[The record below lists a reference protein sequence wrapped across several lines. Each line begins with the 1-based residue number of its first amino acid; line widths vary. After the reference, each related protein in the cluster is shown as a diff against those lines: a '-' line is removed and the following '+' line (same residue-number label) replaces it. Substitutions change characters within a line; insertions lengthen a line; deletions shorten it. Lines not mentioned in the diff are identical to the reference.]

1 MLDSSLP
8 YTRRQFLN
16 RSLVLIST
24 IGTAPAFLSRSSL
37 LLAAP
42 APASALAAGNV
53 PGKDEGRILV
63 VVQLSGGNDGL
74 NTVIPC
80 GFPAYYKLRP
90 GIAVPEKQ
98 VLMLD
103 DSSGGGI
110 GIHPNMT
117 ALFEMIGNK
126 RAAIIQGVGYPNPNH
141 SHFASMDIWHSG
153 VNLDEDQPVR
163 APHGTGWIGR
173 ALDSSPL
180 KSDVCMDC
188 IAIGSEAPPATRGR
202 IVQPVAFERSDMFR
216 WAGDSDEQLDAIY
229 EQLQNEPADL
239 APSDS
244 AAAFV
249 FRTAMD
255 AQVASDKVRKAVGRK
270 NETTLPRSDL
280 GRQLAA
286 VANMIRAE
294 LPTRVYYVAMG
305 GFDTH
310 ANQTGRQPNLLRDFS
325 EAMAAFYRE
334 LDATG
339 NGSRVVSVAFSE
351 FGRRAAQNASQGTDH
366 GEAGPVFIFGDH
378 LALDIT
384 SGGGCGLIGQH
395 PALDKLNDGNLAYQT
410 DFRSVYSELLTNW
423 MQLDA
428 KAALGRAYPPLK
440 LIRD

>member
-8 YTRRQFLN
+8 FTRRQFLN
-16 RSLVLIST
+16 RSLALIST

-37 LLAAP
+37 LLASP
-42 APASALAAGNV
+42 TPGNT

-80 GFPAYYKLRP
+80 GLPTYYKIRP
-90 GIAVPEKQ
+90 GISVPEKQ
-98 VLMLD
+98 VLLLD
-103 DSSGGGI
+103 ETNGV
-110 GIHPNMT
+110 GIHPSMT
-117 ALFEMIGNK
+117 ALQEMIGQK

-163 APHGTGWIGR
+163 VPHGTGWIGR
-173 ALDSSPL
+173 ALDSKPL

-188 IAIGSEAPPATRGR
+188 IAIGSEAPPATKGR

-216 WAGDSDEQLDAIY
+216 WAGESDEQLDAVY
-229 EQLQNEPADL
+229 QQLQQ
-239 APSDS
+239 APEMDTSGG
-244 AAAFV
+244 AASFV

-270 NETTLPRSDL
+270 NETQLPNSTLA
-280 GRQLAA
+280 RQLAA

-325 EAMAAFYRE
+325 EAMAAFYAE

-339 NGSRVVSVAFSE
+339 HGDRVVSVAFSE

-366 GEAGPVFIFGDH
+366 GEAGPVFVFGDH
-378 LALDIT
+378 LAADFT
-384 SGGGCGLIGQH
+384 SGGGLIGEH
-395 PALDKLNDGNLAYQT
+395 PSLDKLNDGNLAYHT
-410 DFRSVYSELLTNW
+410 DFRSVYSELLANW

-428 KAALGRAYPPLK
+428 KVALGRAYPPLK
-440 LIRD
+440 LINV